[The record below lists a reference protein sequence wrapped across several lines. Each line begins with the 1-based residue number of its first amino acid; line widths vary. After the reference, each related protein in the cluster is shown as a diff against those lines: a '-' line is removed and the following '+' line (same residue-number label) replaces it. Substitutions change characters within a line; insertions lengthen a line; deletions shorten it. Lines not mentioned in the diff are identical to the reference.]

1 VVVEMSARVLFLS
14 ARFLLLTLLSYF
26 CALSVNS
33 LVAMWLTLPPSTLQ
47 REGALT
53 SPPVQQKLPL
63 SAYAIIHTKDIF
75 NAVKAPVPKEGPAV
89 VAHNGTFK
97 LWGTAIRDRDDAFA
111 IIEDQ
116 SSRAQ
121 GLYRKGQTI
130 APGVT
135 LVQVDWDRVI
145 IEREGRPETLVLPTD
160 APAPPPTQVAKA
172 ALTLPS
178 DAATGVSQ
186 VAPDTFQLDRQE
198 VDRAM
203 SNLNEIFT
211 QVRAVPYSTPDGVTQ
226 GFRLFSIKAESLI
239 DRLGLKNGDIVQRVN
254 GIEVSDPSTAFTLLQ
269 DLQGY
274 SQVRVDVLRNHQP
287 VTLSYEIR

>member
-1 VVVEMSARVLFLS
+1 VVVEMHSRVLFFS
-14 ARFLLLTLLSYF
+14 ARFLFLTLFSYF

-33 LVAMWLTLPPSTLQ
+33 LVAMWLTLPPAALQ

-53 SPPVQQKLPL
+53 SPPVQQRLPL
-63 SAYAIIHTKDIF
+63 SAYAVIHTKDIF
-75 NAVKAPVPKEGPAV
+75 NAVKAPAPKEGLAV
-89 VAHNGTFK
+89 TVHNGVFK
-97 LWGTAIRDRDDAFA
+97 LWGTAMRDHDNAFA

-121 GLYRKGQTI
+121 GLYREGQTI

-135 LVQVDWDRVI
+135 LVQVDWGQVI
-145 IEREGRPETLVLPTD
+145 IEREGRQETLVLPTD
-160 APAPPPTQVAKA
+160 TSSPPSTQVAKA
-172 ALTLPS
+172 PPASQS

-203 SNLNEIFT
+203 TNLNEIFT
-211 QVRAVPYSTPDGVTQ
+211 QVRAVPYSTPDGITQ

-254 GIEVSDPSTAFTLLQ
+254 GIEISDPSTAFTLLQ